1 MHRKDFILLLVS
13 IFAGENL
20 GVHHLGSDPPHI
32 KVHHLGSDPP
42 HIKVH
47 HLGSDPPHIRGT
59 SLRK

>member
-42 HIKVH
+42 HIKV
-47 HLGSDPPHIRGT
+47 
-59 SLRK
+59 